1 MIPHRPDAEPHPSS
15 SSHPAVITTADKE
28 FSLTRNGLRLR
39 TNLREEPVL
48 INEPPPPPPSAEIT
62 NTEVIQ
68 LQSEIDRQIEAKGTQ
83 VISNASSADAWNLA
97 IVASSVTITVTA
109 VVSFTLGYMLRDKV
123 ARSSPRRHGDS

>member
-1 MIPHRPDAEPHPSS
+1 M
-15 SSHPAVITTADKE
+15 ITTADKE
-28 FSLTRNGLRLR
+28 FSLSRNGLRLR

-68 LQSEIDRQIEAKGTQ
+68 LQSEIDRQMEGRGTQ

-123 ARSSPRRHGDS
+123 ARSSPRRHIDS

>member
-1 MIPHRPDAEPHPSS
+1 
-15 SSHPAVITTADKE
+15 VITTADKE

-48 INEPPPPPPSAEIT
+48 INEPPPPPPPPSAKIT

-68 LQSEIDRQIEAKGTQ
+68 LQSEIDRQMEAKGTQ

-123 ARSSPRRHGDS
+123 AHSSPRRHGDS

>member
-1 MIPHRPDAEPHPSS
+1 M
-15 SSHPAVITTADKE
+15 ITTADKE

-48 INEPPPPPPSAEIT
+48 INEPPPPPPPSAETT

-68 LQSEIDRQIEAKGTQ
+68 LQSEIDRQMEARGTQ

-97 IVASSVTITVTA
+97 IVVSSVTITVTA

-123 ARSSPRRHGDS
+123 AHSSPRRHGDS

>member
-1 MIPHRPDAEPHPSS
+1 M
-15 SSHPAVITTADKE
+15 ITTADKE

-68 LQSEIDRQIEAKGTQ
+68 LQSEIDRQMEGRGIQ

>member
-1 MIPHRPDAEPHPSS
+1 
-15 SSHPAVITTADKE
+15 VITTADKE
-28 FSLTRNGLRLR
+28 FSLTRNGVRLR

-48 INEPPPPPPSAEIT
+48 INEPPPPSAKIT

-68 LQSEIDRQIEAKGTQ
+68 LQSEIDRQMEAKGTQ

>member
-1 MIPHRPDAEPHPSS
+1 M
-15 SSHPAVITTADKE
+15 ITTADKE
-28 FSLTRNGLRLR
+28 FSLSRNGLRLR

-48 INEPPPPPPSAEIT
+48 INEPPPPPSAEIT

-68 LQSEIDRQIEAKGTQ
+68 LQSEIDRQMEGRGTQ

-123 ARSSPRRHGDS
+123 ARSSPRRHIDS